1 VRLRENEEG
10 VQVWRVILLYYY
22 ITRIRGPAAKY
33 TYSGVFAYLLTYY
46 SSDSTDND
54 EDDDSTP
61 LMETTIR
68 LVARAIFIRHPL

>member
-1 VRLRENEEG
+1 MKAYRSG
-10 VQVWRVILLYYY
+10 ALYYY
-22 ITRIRGPAAKY
+22 IITHIHGPAAKY

-46 SSDSTDND
+46 STDND